1 MIKGLSIILVCFG
14 LVCLLAALRPAFVVC
29 RTNRNKGWCLLLV
42 LIGLFTLAYSIFFWI
57 LLKSN
62 VSLVEMGVSGIL
74 AGGGAFVVVVIRLS
88 HHSIMQAQVKAEREF
103 HEARHDILTGLPNR
117 MHFME
122 CLRDVIETSKIENT
136 KFAVFMIDLD
146 RFKEVNDSLGHGVGD
161 TLLEQ
166 LGARLKDVSDDDN
179 LVCRLGGD
187 EFAVIQYQ
195 VDEAEVVEECKRLTC
210 SVEDSF
216 IVGDHSLVIDLSIGI
231 ALFPKDGVDQ
241 ESLLKRAD
249 IAMYLAKEKK
259 QAFMLYDEAED
270 TLSPQRVGL
279 ISRVKEALEQGD
291 FELYYQPIISMNG
304 GSLYGFEALIRW
316 RQSDGSFIS
325 PAEFIPQIE
334 KSRFIG
340 SVSRWVIGRAIK
352 QLHSWANLGLD
363 FCMCVNL
370 SAVDLHDQE
379 LVAYIESC
387 ANEFNV
393 PLKSLCFEMTES
405 AIMVDT
411 VRAKEVINKLS
422 ALGAKISMD
431 DFGTGF
437 SSLSLLRDFPANIL
451 KIDQSFVKNMA
462 SSLQDHSIVKC
473 MIELSHSLDKQVVAE
488 GIEDQQLLAVLSD
501 LGCDFAQGYY
511 LSRPMEY
518 HKVAAWLEDY
528 CHRCVSL
535 KLQEVPPTKL
545 QHN

>member
-1 MIKGLSIILVCFG
+1 M
-14 LVCLLAALRPAFVVC
+14 
-29 RTNRNKGWCLLLV
+29 V
-42 LIGLFTLAYSIFFWI
+42 LIGLFTLAYSIFFWV
-57 LLKSN
+57 LLKSS
-62 VSLVEMGVSGIL
+62 VSFIEMGLSGIL

-103 HEARHDILTGLPNR
+103 YDARRDTLTGLPNR

-122 CLRDVIETSKIENT
+122 CLRDEIEVSTNQNK
-136 KFAVFMIDLD
+136 KFAVLMLDLD

-161 TLLEQ
+161 KLLEQ
-166 LGARLKDVSDDDN
+166 LGARLKQVSNENN

-195 VDEAEVVEECKRLTC
+195 VDEAEAVAECKRLTR

-216 IVGDHSLVIDLSIGI
+216 LVGDHSLVIDLSIGI
-231 ALFPKDGVDQ
+231 ALFPRDGVDQ

-259 QAFMLYDEAED
+259 QAFMVYDESED
-270 TLSPQRVGL
+270 TLSPLRVGL
-279 ISRVKEALEQGD
+279 ISRVKEALEQDD
-291 FELYYQPIISMNG
+291 FELYYQPIITLKDN
-304 GSLYGFEALIRW
+304 SLYGFEALIRW

-340 SVSRWVIGRAIK
+340 CVSRWVIRRAIE
-352 QLHSWANLGLD
+352 QLQSWAYFGVD

-379 LVAYIESC
+379 LVTYIEAC
-387 ANEFNV
+387 ADEFNV
-393 PLKSLCFEMTES
+393 PLNSLCFEITES

-411 VRAKEVINKLS
+411 SRAKEIINQLS

-451 KIDQSFVKNMA
+451 KIDRSFVKNMVG
-462 SSLQDHSIVKC
+462 SVQDHSIVKC

-488 GIEDQQLLAVLSD
+488 GIEDPRLLTILSE
-501 LGCDFAQGYY
+501 LGCDFSQGYY

-518 HKVAAWLEDY
+518 HKTTTWLEDY
-528 CHRCVSL
+528 CLGCFSHGSQEASKNCDTR
-535 KLQEVPPTKL
+535 KLRQS
-545 QHN
+545 